1 MTYWNTDIVTYILT
15 QFQRTLSP
23 LKERVQKNTKKKV
36 EVVRI
41 IFSMLF
47 FNPNIWWTLKHSP
60 SSLQVN
66 RIASCSRVLLRR
78 MGFSF
83 IKIRKKIFS
92 PMTKSLFYK
101 RNNCTVQV
109 LRSHVFY
116 QKLFW
121 RISKNSH
128 ENTCTRISFLRAGG
142 LKTCSLFKIWDS
154 GTCNLLPS
162 RHLPT
167 QK

>member
-66 RIASCSRVLLRR
+66 RIASCSRVLRRR
-78 MGFSF
+78 MGFAF
-83 IKIRKKIFS
+83 IKIRKKSSRQWQNHSSIKETTVLYKCSVHMCSIKSCSEEFSNIHMKTPVPEFIF
-92 PMTKSLFYK
+92 
-101 RNNCTVQV
+101 
-109 LRSHVFY
+109 
-116 QKLFW
+116 
-121 RISKNSH
+121 
-128 ENTCTRISFLRAGG
+128 
-142 LKTCSLFKIWDS
+142 
-154 GTCNLLPS
+154 
-162 RHLPT
+162 
-167 QK
+167 